1 MSSRSKSTQRMHFRS
16 LLIPEN
22 AFPWKLEE
30 KNSSNRISLP
40 RYYKDTVCVM
50 FCPQLWNYLTW
61 QTLEYD
67 KYMLSAPISS
77 KSQRKQEIYKK
88 RRFVELFGEKIPP
101 CLALKSGQEDQKVK
115 NLFLF
120 FGTWY
125 HVMVAWR
132 APCHNMISFCVLLEF
147 WGVEVGDNQY
157 MKRYTS
163 FKNT

>member
-40 RYYKDTVCVM
+40 RYCKDTVCVM

-101 CLALKSGQEDQKVK
+101 CLALKSGQEDQKVR

-120 FGTWY
+120 FW
-125 HVMVAWR
+125 H
-132 APCHNMISFCVLLEF
+132 MISCHGSIKSSLSSYDIFLCTSRILGGWS
-147 WGVEVGDNQY
+147 WGQSIYEEIHLI
-157 MKRYTS
+157 
-163 FKNT
+163 